1 MHNPGEREEA
11 RSHGACGQSPTAVKD
26 WPHTQYPQIARQ
38 AGAEARR
45 DLRGDEAP
53 LLNTDV
59 RGGRGL
65 KLSMIATVTNQGKTR
80 WMLTDGA
87 LNHEKLIKFFESLV
101 KGAGKKIF
109 LILDNLGVHHCEP
122 VKAWLAENMDK
133 MAVFYLPNYSSELNP
148 EERLNAES
156 KPVIRSKVP
165 VLTKAKLGGVCI
177 SCSLPPRA
185 IVSGA
190 TTHREI

>member
-1 MHNPGEREEA
+1 M
-11 RSHGACGQSPTAVKD
+11 
-26 WPHTQYPQIARQ
+26 
-38 AGAEARR
+38 
-45 DLRGDEAP
+45 
-53 LLNTDV
+53 
-59 RGGRGL
+59 
-65 KLSMIATVTNQGKTR
+65 SMIATVTNQGKTR

-101 KGAGKKIF
+101 KGADKKIF

-133 MAVFYLPNYSSELNP
+133 MAVFYLPNYSPELNP